1 MGVNFYDT
9 ARVLNIASIDAA
21 KMYIDAAKKAGV
33 DAAKFQSYKAET
45 IASKNSPAYWD
56 LTKEPTTSQYELF
69 KKLDGFNKKDYDAP
83 FCNAVSLLTGFTGC
97 VLAVWS
103 FLRPERDRSGWKLA
117 GGVMACALALLA
129 QLFAVQLETVAG
141 DLETALVQASGAAI
155 AGRILFVITLI
166 FETMAVVS
174 HHFAARDRT

>member
-1 MGVNFYDT
+1 M
-9 ARVLNIASIDAA
+9 I
-21 KMYIDAAKKAGV
+21 
-33 DAAKFQSYKAET
+33 
-45 IASKNSPAYWD
+45 
-56 LTKEPTTSQYELF
+56 
-69 KKLDGFNKKDYDAP
+69 DAP
-83 FCNAVSLLTGFTGC
+83 FCNAVSLLTGFTGW

-117 GGVMACALALLA
+117 GGGMA
-129 QLFAVQLETVAG
+129 FAVQLETVAG

>member
-1 MGVNFYDT
+1 MFQLSLFTEFGRLCNPFDY
-9 ARVLNIASIDAA
+9 VL
-21 KMYIDAAKKAGV
+21 
-33 DAAKFQSYKAET
+33 
-45 IASKNSPAYWD
+45 
-56 LTKEPTTSQYELF
+56 
-69 KKLDGFNKKDYDAP
+69 
-83 FCNAVSLLTGFTGC
+83 GFT
-97 VLAVWS
+97 
-103 FLRPERDRSGWKLA
+103 FLLMAFHLLFLLFNLRERQRVKLFCL
-117 GGVMACALALLA
+117 GGGMACALALLS

>member
-1 MGVNFYDT
+1 M
-9 ARVLNIASIDAA
+9 IDA
-21 KMYIDAAKKAGV
+21 
-33 DAAKFQSYKAET
+33 T
-45 IASKNSPAYWD
+45 
-56 LTKEPTTSQYELF
+56 
-69 KKLDGFNKKDYDAP
+69 
-83 FCNAVSLLTGFTGC
+83 FCNAVSLLTGFTGW

-117 GGVMACALALLA
+117 GGGMACALLA

-141 DLETALVQASGAAI
+141 DLETALVHASGAAI
-155 AGRILFVITLI
+155 IGRILFVITLI

>member
-1 MGVNFYDT
+1 M
-9 ARVLNIASIDAA
+9 I
-21 KMYIDAAKKAGV
+21 
-33 DAAKFQSYKAET
+33 
-45 IASKNSPAYWD
+45 
-56 LTKEPTTSQYELF
+56 
-69 KKLDGFNKKDYDAP
+69 DAP
-83 FCNAVSLLTGFTGC
+83 FCNAVSLLTGFTGW

-117 GGVMACALALLA
+117 GGALALLS

>member
-1 MGVNFYDT
+1 M
-9 ARVLNIASIDAA
+9 I
-21 KMYIDAAKKAGV
+21 
-33 DAAKFQSYKAET
+33 
-45 IASKNSPAYWD
+45 
-56 LTKEPTTSQYELF
+56 
-69 KKLDGFNKKDYDAP
+69 DAP
-83 FCNAVSLLTGFTGC
+83 FCNAVSLLTGFTGW

-103 FLRPERDRSGWKLA
+103 FLRPERDR
-117 GGVMACALALLA
+117 
-129 QLFAVQLETVAG
+129 FAVQLETVAG

>member
-1 MGVNFYDT
+1 M
-9 ARVLNIASIDAA
+9 
-21 KMYIDAAKKAGV
+21 
-33 DAAKFQSYKAET
+33 
-45 IASKNSPAYWD
+45 
-56 LTKEPTTSQYELF
+56 
-69 KKLDGFNKKDYDAP
+69 KKLLYILFH
-83 FCNAVSLLTGFTGC
+83 
-97 VLAVWS
+97 
-103 FLRPERDRSGWKLA
+103 RS
-117 GGVMACALALLA
+117 VFVALALLA

>member
-1 MGVNFYDT
+1 MMGQPLWLRYVRNGS
-9 ARVLNIASIDAA
+9 L
-21 KMYIDAAKKAGV
+21 
-33 DAAKFQSYKAET
+33 
-45 IASKNSPAYWD
+45 
-56 LTKEPTTSQYELF
+56 EP
-69 KKLDGFNKKDYDAP
+69 
-83 FCNAVSLLTGFTGC
+83 
-97 VLAVWS
+97 LAVT
-103 FLRPERDRSGWKLA
+103 LT
-117 GGVMACALALLA
+117 LALLA

>member
-1 MGVNFYDT
+1 M
-9 ARVLNIASIDAA
+9 
-21 KMYIDAAKKAGV
+21 K
-33 DAAKFQSYKAET
+33 
-45 IASKNSPAYWD
+45 
-56 LTKEPTTSQYELF
+56 
-69 KKLDGFNKKDYDAP
+69 KKLL
-83 FCNAVSLLTGFTGC
+83 SLFLALT
-97 VLAVWS
+97 
-103 FLRPERDRSGWKLA
+103 
-117 GGVMACALALLA
+117 LALLA

>member
-1 MGVNFYDT
+1 M
-9 ARVLNIASIDAA
+9 IDA
-21 KMYIDAAKKAGV
+21 
-33 DAAKFQSYKAET
+33 T
-45 IASKNSPAYWD
+45 
-56 LTKEPTTSQYELF
+56 
-69 KKLDGFNKKDYDAP
+69 
-83 FCNAVSLLTGFTGC
+83 FCNAVSLLTGFTGW

-103 FLRPERDRSGWKLA
+103 FLRPER
-117 GGVMACALALLA
+117 
-129 QLFAVQLETVAG
+129 ETVAG

>member
-1 MGVNFYDT
+1 MPRSAMRSACASGLSGGYWPFVLFSVPRGT
-9 ARVLNIASIDAA
+9 AP
-21 KMYIDAAKKAGV
+21 AG
-33 DAAKFQSYKAET
+33 S
-45 IASKNSPAYWD
+45 
-56 LTKEPTTSQYELF
+56 
-69 KKLDGFNKKDYDAP
+69 
-83 FCNAVSLLTGFTGC
+83 
-97 VLAVWS
+97 
-103 FLRPERDRSGWKLA
+103 
-117 GGVMACALALLA
+117 CALALLA

>member
-1 MGVNFYDT
+1 M
-9 ARVLNIASIDAA
+9 IDA
-21 KMYIDAAKKAGV
+21 
-33 DAAKFQSYKAET
+33 T
-45 IASKNSPAYWD
+45 
-56 LTKEPTTSQYELF
+56 
-69 KKLDGFNKKDYDAP
+69 
-83 FCNAVSLLTGFTGC
+83 FCNAVSLLTGFTGW

-103 FLRPERDRSGWKLA
+103 FLRPERDRC
-117 GGVMACALALLA
+117 GGMACALALLA

>member
-1 MGVNFYDT
+1 M
-9 ARVLNIASIDAA
+9 I
-21 KMYIDAAKKAGV
+21 
-33 DAAKFQSYKAET
+33 
-45 IASKNSPAYWD
+45 
-56 LTKEPTTSQYELF
+56 
-69 KKLDGFNKKDYDAP
+69 DAP
-83 FCNAVSLLTGFTGC
+83 FCNAVSLLTGFTGW

-117 GGVMACALALLA
+117 GGGMACALALL
-129 QLFAVQLETVAG
+129 
-141 DLETALVQASGAAI
+141 QASGAAI

>member
-1 MGVNFYDT
+1 M
-9 ARVLNIASIDAA
+9 IDA
-21 KMYIDAAKKAGV
+21 
-33 DAAKFQSYKAET
+33 T
-45 IASKNSPAYWD
+45 
-56 LTKEPTTSQYELF
+56 
-69 KKLDGFNKKDYDAP
+69 
-83 FCNAVSLLTGFTGC
+83 FCNAVSLLTGFTGW

-103 FLRPERDRSGWKLA
+103 FLRPARDRSGWKLA
-117 GGVMACALALLA
+117 GGGMACALALLA
-129 QLFAVQLETVAG
+129 QLFAVQLETGAG

>member
-1 MGVNFYDT
+1 M
-9 ARVLNIASIDAA
+9 I
-21 KMYIDAAKKAGV
+21 
-33 DAAKFQSYKAET
+33 
-45 IASKNSPAYWD
+45 
-56 LTKEPTTSQYELF
+56 
-69 KKLDGFNKKDYDAP
+69 DAP
-83 FCNAVSLLTGFTGC
+83 FCNAVSLLTGFTGW

-103 FLRPERDRSGWKLA
+103 FLRPERDRSG
-117 GGVMACALALLA
+117 GGMACALALLA

>member
-1 MGVNFYDT
+1 M
-9 ARVLNIASIDAA
+9 I
-21 KMYIDAAKKAGV
+21 
-33 DAAKFQSYKAET
+33 
-45 IASKNSPAYWD
+45 
-56 LTKEPTTSQYELF
+56 
-69 KKLDGFNKKDYDAP
+69 DAP
-83 FCNAVSLLTGFTGC
+83 FCNAVSLLTGFTGW

-103 FLRPERDRSGWKLA
+103 FLRPERDRSGWKL
-117 GGVMACALALLA
+117 ACALALLA

>member
-1 MGVNFYDT
+1 M
-9 ARVLNIASIDAA
+9 I
-21 KMYIDAAKKAGV
+21 
-33 DAAKFQSYKAET
+33 
-45 IASKNSPAYWD
+45 
-56 LTKEPTTSQYELF
+56 
-69 KKLDGFNKKDYDAP
+69 DAP
-83 FCNAVSLLTGFTGC
+83 FCNAVSLLTGFTGW

-117 GGVMACALALLA
+117 GGGMACALALLA
-129 QLFAVQLETVAG
+129 QLVAG

>member
-1 MGVNFYDT
+1 M
-9 ARVLNIASIDAA
+9 IDA
-21 KMYIDAAKKAGV
+21 
-33 DAAKFQSYKAET
+33 T
-45 IASKNSPAYWD
+45 
-56 LTKEPTTSQYELF
+56 
-69 KKLDGFNKKDYDAP
+69 
-83 FCNAVSLLTGFTGC
+83 FCNAVSLLTGFTGW

-117 GGVMACALALLA
+117 GGGMACALALLA
-129 QLFAVQLETVAG
+129 QLFAVQ
-141 DLETALVQASGAAI
+141 LETALVQASGAAI

>member
-1 MGVNFYDT
+1 MPKATPPNTPFST
-9 ARVLNIASIDAA
+9 PLSSSAKEAEARIRNLFSAKRGRPPLLILVL
-21 KMYIDAAKKAGV
+21 
-33 DAAKFQSYKAET
+33 
-45 IASKNSPAYWD
+45 
-56 LTKEPTTSQYELF
+56 
-69 KKLDGFNKKDYDAP
+69 
-83 FCNAVSLLTGFTGC
+83 
-97 VLAVWS
+97 
-103 FLRPERDRSGWKLA
+103 
-117 GGVMACALALLA
+117 ACALALLS

>member
-1 MGVNFYDT
+1 MLRNTPLTVNV
-9 ARVLNIASIDAA
+9 ALWAA
-21 KMYIDAAKKAGV
+21 GW
-33 DAAKFQSYKAET
+33 T
-45 IASKNSPAYWD
+45 
-56 LTKEPTTSQYELF
+56 L
-69 KKLDGFNKKDYDAP
+69 G
-83 FCNAVSLLTGFTGC
+83 LLPGLC
-97 VLAVWS
+97 WVLAEWS

-117 GGVMACALALLA
+117 GGGMACALALLA

-174 HHFAARDRT
+174 HHIAARDRT